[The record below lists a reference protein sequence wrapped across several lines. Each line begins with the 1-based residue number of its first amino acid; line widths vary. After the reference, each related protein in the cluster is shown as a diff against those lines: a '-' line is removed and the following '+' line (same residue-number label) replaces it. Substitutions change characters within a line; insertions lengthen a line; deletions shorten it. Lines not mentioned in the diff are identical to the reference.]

1 VSAAAFPRPTAD
13 HDAHRQLR
21 VRVQGRIDELKLDPT
36 RLDHHAALRE
46 VIEEEVARYQT
57 AAQGGVGPAFVDRA
71 AKVEELWRSLTE
83 FGPLTRLLHD
93 PEIEEIKINGGRV
106 FFIRSGCYPEPLL
119 KPPTDEEELRQLL
132 ERMLA
137 AGETNKHLDVRTPWV
152 KAKVLGGRGRL
163 TASIPP
169 VGRELL
175 ASIRIHQ
182 LRRETLETMI
192 ARDALSSEAAGFLW
206 AMMQGRSRFLVTGP
220 PGSGKSSL
228 LSAMLSAP
236 PTHRIILVCEEAGEL
251 VSPLPLTGYVET
263 RDESLDR
270 SAPEIDLRS
279 LVRFCLTMRPD
290 WIVIGEALGPEAWEL
305 VRAAHVGCGFAT
317 TLHANSAR
325 DALGALVTMSMSA
338 AENIGEAIVRKA
350 FSEAIQFVI
359 HLEMDESD
367 GLYGPQM
374 RQVKE
379 ILAVVPSVGGE
390 FSFETIFVREALGKP
405 LVWTEVLPDTA
416 TQLDRFLPRGRTV
429 RGIVERRDSP
439 FEWGGRL

>member
-1 VSAAAFPRPTAD
+1 MTTGAFLQTTAD

-21 VRVQGRIDELKLDPT
+21 ARVLARVDELQLDPT
-36 RLDHHAALRE
+36 RPEDHPRLRR
-46 VIEEEVARYQT
+46 VIEAEVGQYQT
-57 AAQGGVGPAFVDRA
+57 QAQAGAGLALVDRA
-71 AKVEELWRSLTE
+71 AKVEELLQALTD
-83 FGPLTRLLHD
+83 FGPLTPLLND
-93 PEIEEIKINGGRV
+93 RAIEEIKIRGGRV
-106 FFIRSGCYPEPLL
+106 FFIRSGCYPEPLST
-119 KPPTDEEELRQLL
+119 PTDEAELRQLL

-137 AGETNKHLDVRTPWV
+137 DGNSNKHLDARTPWV
-152 KAKVLGGRGRL
+152 KAKILGGRGRL

-182 LRRETLETMI
+182 LRRETLQSMV
-192 ARDALSSEAAGFLW
+192 ARDTVSTAAAGFLW
-206 AMMQGRSRFLVTGP
+206 AMMQGRARFVVTGA
-220 PGSGKSSL
+220 PGAGKSSL

-236 PTHRIILVCEEAGEL
+236 PPYRNLLVCEEAGEL

-263 RDESLDR
+263 REETLDR

-305 VRAAHVGCGFAT
+305 VRASHAGCGFAT

-338 AENIGEAIVRKA
+338 AENLGEAMVRKA
-350 FSEAIQFVI
+350 FADAIEFVI
-359 HLEMDESD
+359 HLEMDESAGGD
-367 GLYGPQM
+367 GPQM

-379 ILAVVPSVGGE
+379 LLAVVPSLGGD
-390 FSFETIFVREALGKP
+390 FSFETIFYRERLGTP
-405 LVWTEVLPDTA
+405 LVWNGTLPDA
-416 TQLDRFLPRGRTV
+416 AGQLGRFLPQGKTIQA
-429 RGIVERRDSP
+429 IVDGRDSP
-439 FEWGGRL
+439 FDWSDR

>member
-1 VSAAAFPRPTAD
+1 VTAGALSGAGLD

-21 VRVQGRIDELKLDPT
+21 AWLLARIDELQLDPT
-36 RLDHHAALRE
+36 RPEDHPRLRQVVE
-46 VIEEEVARYQT
+46 DQVARYQNE
-57 AAQGGVGPAFVDRA
+57 AQGGAGPAFADRA
-71 AKVEELWRSLTE
+71 AKVEELWRALTD
-83 FGPLTRLLHD
+83 FGPLTPLLND
-93 PEIEEIKINGGRV
+93 RTVEEIKIRGSRV
-106 FFIRSGCYPEPLL
+106 FFIRSGCYPEPLAT
-119 KPPTDEEELRQLL
+119 PTDEEELRQLL

-137 AGETNKHLDVRTPWV
+137 GGNSNKHLDVRTPWV
-152 KAKVLGGRGRL
+152 KAKILGGRGRL

-182 LRRETLETMI
+182 LRRETLQTMVG
-192 ARDALSSEAAGFLW
+192 RDTVSPAAAGFLW
-206 AMMQGRSRFLVTGP
+206 AMMQGRSRFLVTGA
-220 PGSGKSSL
+220 PGAGKSSL
-228 LSAMLSAP
+228 LSALLSAP
-236 PTHRIILVCEEAGEL
+236 PSHRNVLVCEEAGEL

-338 AENIGEAIVRKA
+338 AENLGEAMIRKA
-350 FSEAIQFVI
+350 FAEAIEFVI
-359 HLEMDESD
+359 HLEMDESAGSD
-367 GLYGPQM
+367 GPQM

-379 ILAVVPSVGGE
+379 ILAVVPSVGGD
-390 FSFETIFVREALGKP
+390 FSVETVFEREHLGKP
-405 LVWTEVLPDTA
+405 LVWAGGLPA
-416 TQLDRFLPRGRTV
+416 AAAQLNRFLPPDLTIQA
-429 RGIVERRDSP
+429 IVEGRATP
-439 FEWGGRL
+439 FEWSER